1 MLKIHTKSNEIWKDI
16 EGYEGLYQISNFGRV
31 KSLSRLNHC
40 GHKGSKPLRINEYIR
55 KPQITP
61 KGYLNI
67 KLSKDGV
74 STSYQIHRLVG
85 QAFIPN
91 PNNLPQINHIDE
103 VKTNNI
109 VNNLEW
115 CTNLQNARHGDVI
128 ERRGNS
134 IKRPILEFNMIGEFV
149 GKHDSSTNVAV
160 ARGHGT
166 NGIYRCCNGYQKTAY
181 GSIWRYVDD

>member
-74 STSYQIHRLVG
+74 SYNKSVHRLILMTFKPIEDMDTLDVNHKDG
-85 QAFIPN
+85 VKH
-91 PNNLPQINHIDE
+91 NNKLI
-103 VKTNNI
+103 
-109 VNNLEW
+109 NLEW
-115 CTNLQNARHGDVI
+115 MTRSENVKHSFENGLQDNIAGVKTYSYDEKQFIKNNLNMPTKEIAKILNRKVKTI
-128 ERRGNS
+128 N
-134 IKRPILEFNMIGEFV
+134 KYKLEFRR
-149 GKHDSSTNVAV
+149 NV
-160 ARGHGT
+160 
-166 NGIYRCCNGYQKTAY
+166 NE
-181 GSIWRYVDD
+181 